1 MKKQKAKY
9 VYGGTY
15 KEYMSLISPYKL
27 QMEMI
32 EYTKKLGIPLY
43 DFGGI
48 SGNFKSKSKNYGVYE
63 FKSGFGGYVVE
74 YIGEFDLVL
83 NFIGYNVYD
92 KGYDVYRE
100 LKHLASRLIK
110 KTK

>member
-1 MKKQKAKY
+1 
-9 VYGGTY
+9 
-15 KEYMSLISPYKL
+15 MSLMAPYKI

-32 EYTKKLGIPLY
+32 GYTKELGIALY

-48 SGNFKSKSKNYGVYE
+48 SGDFKPKSKNYGVYE
-63 FKSGFGGYVVE
+63 FKRGFGGYVVE
-74 YIGEFDLVL
+74 YIGEFDLIL

-100 LKHLASRLIK
+100 IRNLAAKIIK
-110 KTK
+110 LTK